1 MKLAHNIQT
10 MAKRNNADSLK
21 LKNTEFYKYWKY
33 RHLTILILPTLLY
46 FAIFAYGPMYGLQIA
61 FKDYKFMDGILGSEW
76 VGFEHFNYLFQL
88 DSFWEVFR
96 NTIVISLYK
105 FIFGFPAPIIFALLL
120 NELRNVLFKRFVQ
133 TVSYFPHF
141 VSWVILAGIFT
152 QFFSPSIGPINIL
165 LKGLGMEPIYFLA
178 DTHWFRTVLVSTD
191 VWKDLGWG
199 TIIYLAALA
208 GINPELYESARV
220 DGANRF
226 QRVMNI
232 TLPSMYP
239 VITIMAVLSIGK
251 LIMDDF
257 DQVFNLYNPAVY
269 SVGDVAST
277 YIYRQ
282 GLVDLQ
288 YSFATAVGLFKN
300 AISLAMVLIAN
311 TIARKLSGN
320 ENSLW

>member
-1 MKLAHNIQT
+1 MKIELGKNKTLKSSLAEKFKKSEYYNYW
-10 MAKRNNADSLK
+10 R
-21 LKNTEFYKYWKY
+21 YKY
-33 RHLTILILPTLLY
+33 LTILFLPAILY
-46 FAIFAYGPMYGLQIA
+46 FVIFQYGPMYGLQIA
-61 FKDYKFMDGILGSEW
+61 FKDYKFMEGIFGSAW
-76 VGFEHFNYLFQL
+76 VGLEHFRYMFQL

-96 NTIVISLYK
+96 NTILISLYK
-105 FIFGFPAPIIFALLL
+105 FAFGFPAPIIFALLL
-120 NELRNVLFKRFVQ
+120 NELRHVLFKRVVQ

-152 QFFSPSIGPINIL
+152 QFLSPSIGPINIFI
-165 LKGLGMEPIYFLA
+165 KALGFEPIYFLA
-178 DTHWFRTVLVSTD
+178 DPSWFRSLLVSTD

-226 QRVMNI
+226 QRVMKI

-239 VITIMAVLSIGK
+239 VITIMAILSIGK

-257 DQVFNLYNPAVY
+257 DQIFNLYNPAVY
-269 SVGDVAST
+269 SVADVAST
-277 YIYRQ
+277 YMYRQ
-282 GLVDLQ
+282 GLVNLQ

-300 AISLAMVLIAN
+300 VISLVMVILAN
-311 TIARKLSGN
+311 MIARKISGN

>member
-1 MKLAHNIQT
+1 MKLEYEKGKTVRSSFAE
-10 MAKRNNADSLK
+10 KFK
-21 LKNTEFYKYWKY
+21 KTEYYKYWRYKY
-33 RHLTILILPTLLY
+33 LTILFLPAILY
-46 FAIFAYGPMYGLQIA
+46 FAIFQYGPMYGLQIA
-61 FKDYKFMDGILGSEW
+61 FKDYKFMDGIVGSAW
-76 VGFEHFNYLFQL
+76 VGLEHFRYMFQL

-96 NTIVISLYK
+96 NTILISLYK
-105 FIFGFPAPIIFALLL
+105 FGFGFPAPIIFALLL
-120 NELRNVLFKRFVQ
+120 NELRHVLFKRVVQ

-152 QFFSPSIGPINIL
+152 QFLSPSIGPINIII
-165 LKGLGMEPIYFLA
+165 KAIGFEPIYFLA
-178 DTHWFRTVLVSTD
+178 DPSWFRSLLVSTD
-191 VWKDLGWG
+191 IWKDLGWG

-226 QRVMNI
+226 QRVMTI

-239 VITIMAVLSIGK
+239 VITIMAILSIGK

-277 YIYRQ
+277 YMYRQ
-282 GLVDLQ
+282 GLVNLQ

-300 AISLAMVLIAN
+300 IISLVMVIMAN
-311 TIARKLSGN
+311 IIARKISGN

>member
-1 MKLAHNIQT
+1 MKIELGKNKNIKNSLAV
-10 MAKRNNADSLK
+10 KF
-21 LKNTEFYKYWKY
+21 KNSEYYNYWRYKY
-33 RHLTILILPTLLY
+33 LTVLILPAILY
-46 FAIFAYGPMYGLQIA
+46 FAIFQYGPMYGLQIA
-61 FKDYKFMDGILGSEW
+61 FKDYKFMDGIVGSAW
-76 VGFEHFNYLFQL
+76 VGFEHFRYMFQL

-96 NTIVISLYK
+96 NTILISLYK
-105 FIFGFPAPIIFALLL
+105 FVFGFPAPIIFALLL
-120 NELRNVLFKRFVQ
+120 NELRHVLFKRVVQ

-152 QFFSPSIGPINIL
+152 QFLSPSIGPINIFI
-165 LKGLGMEPIYFLA
+165 KALGFEPIYFLA
-178 DTHWFRTVLVSTD
+178 DPSWFRTLLVSSD
-191 VWKDLGWG
+191 IWKDLGWG

-226 QRVMNI
+226 QRVMKI

-239 VITIMAVLSIGK
+239 VITIMAILSVGK

-257 DQVFNLYNPAVY
+257 DQIFNLYNPAVY
-269 SVGDVAST
+269 SVADVAST
-277 YIYRQ
+277 YMYRQ
-282 GLVDLQ
+282 GLVNLQ

-300 AISLAMVLIAN
+300 VISLVMVILAN
-311 TIARKLSGN
+311 MIARKISGN